1 MVRLRSPQV
10 ASSLPIIKLE
20 GGCIMSQQA
29 RQEVLEAVARQEC
42 CANGAFSEHLPE
54 YFGQNVFN
62 LKAMKECLSP
72 KAYASIE
79 KIIKEG
85 GKLDPSIADEVA
97 EAMKKWAIAKGAT
110 HFTHWFQPMT
120 GTTAEKH
127 DSFITWDGQG
137 GVVLT
142 FGGKEL
148 IQGEPDASSFP
159 SGGLRAT
166 FEARGYTGWDPTSPA
181 FIKQG
186 PEGAT
191 LCIPTFYIGYHG
203 EALDKKTPLL
213 RSMKAISKQI
223 CRLANLFGIDTKDK
237 RAYCT
242 VGPEQEYFLIDKA
255 HYQARLDLVQT
266 GRTLFGRKPAKHQQQ
281 EDHYFGAIRPRIMA
295 FMEDLDRTLWGLGIP
310 AKTRHNEVAPAQYEI
325 APIYEELNIG
335 VDHDMIRM
343 EVMRQVADKHG
354 LVCLLHEK
362 PFAGINGSGKHNNWS
377 VVGPDGKNWLYPGK
391 TPHEN
396 AKFLTTLCAVIKA
409 VDSYADLLRVSV
421 ATAGNDHRL
430 GANEA
435 PPAIISIF
443 LGDQLTDIIEQ
454 IEKGEAKTSRQ
465 GGVLHVGVDSL
476 PQLARDTTDRNR
488 TSPFAFTGAKFEF
501 RAVGSNMNPS
511 AANMVLNTIVAE
523 AISDIC
529 DQLEVDKKAGKDFNT
544 SLQKILQ
551 DIIKKHKR
559 VVYNGDNYIPQW
571 HAEAKKR
578 GLPNLIN
585 TPQALEMI
593 KVKKNIQVMVKHG
606 VLTEK
611 ELASRYEINK
621 HAYETVVA
629 LEGSCAATMARTQLI
644 PVAIEYQKQ
653 LADTIKT
660 VGSAGKTTAQKK
672 LLKQVCGLIEEALL
686 ITDSLEAAIAK
697 HDAAKTNAAMAK
709 LREVIDELEGL
720 VPNSLWP
727 LPSYAEMLLMN
738 A

>member
-1 MVRLRSPQV
+1 MNQ
-10 ASSLPIIKLE
+10 E
-20 GGCIMSQQA
+20 A
-29 RQEVLEAVARQEC
+29 RQQVLEAYAQQELSC
-42 CANGAFSEHLPE
+42 SGDGAFSEHLPE
-54 YFGQNVFN
+54 HFGQNVFS
-62 LKAMKECLSP
+62 LKVMKGCLSP

-79 KIIKEG
+79 KTINEG

-110 HFTHWFQPMT
+110 HFTHWFQPLT

-127 DSFITWDGQG
+127 DSFISWDGQG
-137 GVVLT
+137 GVSLS

-181 FIKQG
+181 FIKEG

-203 EALDKKTPLL
+203 EALDRKTPLL
-213 RSMKAISKQI
+213 RSMAALSKQV
-223 CRLANLFGIDTKDK
+223 CRLANLFGIDTKGK

-242 VGPEQEYFLIDKA
+242 VGPEQEYFLIDKK
-255 HYQARLDLVQT
+255 HYEARLDLVQT

-281 EDHYFGAIRPRIMA
+281 EDHYFGAIKPRIMA
-295 FMEDLDRTLWGLGIP
+295 FMEDLDRTLWGLGMP
-310 AKTRHNEVAPAQYEI
+310 SKTRHNEVAPAQYEI

-335 VDHDMIRM
+335 VDHDMIMM
-343 EVMRQVADKHG
+343 EVMRQIADKHG

-396 AKFLTTLCAVIKA
+396 AKFLTMLCAVIKA
-409 VDSYADLLRVSV
+409 VDVYADLLRVSV
-421 ATAGNDHRL
+421 ASAGNDHRL

-435 PPAIISIF
+435 PPAIVSIF

-454 IEKGEAKTSRQ
+454 IEKGGAKSSKQ

-476 PQLARDTTDRNR
+476 PHLAKDTTDRNR

-501 RAVGSNMNPS
+501 RAVGSSMNPS
-511 AANMVLNTIVAE
+511 AANMVLNTIVAQ
-523 AISDIC
+523 AISEIC
-529 DQLEVDKKAGKDFNT
+529 NQLEADKKAGKEFNA
-544 SLQKILQ
+544 SLQKVLQ

-559 VVYNGDNYIPQW
+559 VLYNGDNYVAQW

-578 GLPNLIN
+578 GLPNLTS
-585 TPQALEMI
+585 TPEALEVI
-593 KVKKNIQVMVKHG
+593 KNKKNIDVLVKQG
-606 VLTEK
+606 VFTEK
-611 ELASRYEINK
+611 EIASRYEINM
-621 HAYETVVA
+621 HAYNTVIA
-629 LEGSCAATMARTQLI
+629 LEGNCAATMARTQLI
-644 PVAIEYQKQ
+644 PAAIEHQKQ

-660 VGSAGKTTAQKK
+660 VGSSGKTTAQKK
-672 LLKQVCGLIEEALL
+672 LLKEVCGLIEEALL
-686 ITDSLEAAIAK
+686 STDSLEVAIAK
-697 HDAAKTNAAMAK
+697 HDAAKTNAGMAK
-709 LREVIDELEGL
+709 LRESIDELEGL
-720 VPNSLWP
+720 VPSNIWP